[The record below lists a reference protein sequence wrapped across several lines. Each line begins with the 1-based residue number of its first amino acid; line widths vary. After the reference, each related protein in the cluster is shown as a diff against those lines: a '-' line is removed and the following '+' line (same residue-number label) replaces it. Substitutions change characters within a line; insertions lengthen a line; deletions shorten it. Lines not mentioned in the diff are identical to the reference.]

1 MQPLKMI
8 RTPDPHHFVMFQDDE
23 CNVFNCSSLHAQG
36 RCARNKVPDFRE
48 VLQNHS
54 INSLIARG
62 ILHRNKTQKIELLGL
77 NSPRG
82 LLAGGFGNEGGE
94 FPTSPML
101 TSTPNGGFQ
110 FKYDDK
116 SFNYASAASSS
127 STKRHPMAP
136 NNANQHKSIS
146 DSSASSYK
154 SLRSTSNSLSD
165 SSGSNSPSV
174 FDSYYGGNLSFGTDS
189 DNSAV
194 SSPDGSLTE
203 ILNSLTL
210 NESFARSCL
219 NSNVDMVNLQNLQA
233 NHACNY
239 LQQSSPSLLSSSACS
254 LNSSN
259 VTLKWGGNSLN
270 SENSQLDRAARFH
283 RSAATVYDATCTWSG
298 ILPERKVKPTGFSS
312 KVFLGGVPWDIS
324 EQLLVQTFKP
334 FGPIR
339 VEWPG
344 KDKQATQP
352 KGYVYVIFE
361 SEKDVKSLLQA
372 CTSDFNKPDNWYYK
386 MSSKRMRAKEVQVIP
401 WILNDSNYTK
411 STSQKLDPSRTVF
424 VGALHGMLNAEG
436 LARIMND
443 LFDGVVYAGIDTDKY
458 KYPIGSGRVTF
469 NNSRSYMKAV
479 AAAFI
484 EIKTGKFTKK
494 VQVDPYLE
502 DSLCSICG
510 VQQGPYF
517 CRELTCFRYFC
528 RACWTWQHNLEYR
541 QHKPLM
547 RNSKNSTIL
556 GLCNESHYN

>member
-1 MQPLKMI
+1 M
-8 RTPDPHHFVMFQDDE
+8 
-23 CNVFNCSSLHAQG
+23 
-36 RCARNKVPDFRE
+36 
-48 VLQNHS
+48 
-54 INSLIARG
+54 
-62 ILHRNKTQKIELLGL
+62 
-77 NSPRG
+77 
-82 LLAGGFGNEGGE
+82 
-94 FPTSPML
+94 
-101 TSTPNGGFQ
+101 
-110 FKYDDK
+110 
-116 SFNYASAASSS
+116 
-127 STKRHPMAP
+127 
-136 NNANQHKSIS
+136 
-146 DSSASSYK
+146 
-154 SLRSTSNSLSD
+154 
-165 SSGSNSPSV
+165 
-174 FDSYYGGNLSFGTDS
+174 
-189 DNSAV
+189 
-194 SSPDGSLTE
+194 
-203 ILNSLTL
+203 
-210 NESFARSCL
+210 
-219 NSNVDMVNLQNLQA
+219 
-233 NHACNY
+233 
-239 LQQSSPSLLSSSACS
+239 
-254 LNSSN
+254 
-259 VTLKWGGNSLN
+259 TLKWGGNSLN

-494 VQVDPYLE
+494 V
-502 DSLCSICG
+502 
-510 VQQGPYF
+510 
-517 CRELTCFRYFC
+517 
-528 RACWTWQHNLEYR
+528 
-541 QHKPLM
+541 
-547 RNSKNSTIL
+547 
-556 GLCNESHYN
+556 